1 MLIAFI
7 GQRNTRKEAIIM
19 SRHRFHVDKETSYYP
34 DGKKVD
40 VFSVDCD
47 GDFVISAISR
57 DDILDLIQVLN
68 FAITDSENKKEAN
81 NGK

>member
-1 MLIAFI
+1 
-7 GQRNTRKEAIIM
+7 M
-19 SRHRFHVDKETSYYP
+19 SRHRFHLDKETSYYP

-40 VFSVDCD
+40 VFSV
-47 GDFVISAISR
+47 DFVISAISR

-68 FAITDSENKKEAN
+68 FAITDSENKKEVN

>member
-1 MLIAFI
+1 
-7 GQRNTRKEAIIM
+7 M
-19 SRHRFHVDKETSYYP
+19 SRYRFHVDKETSYYL

-68 FAITDSENKKEAN
+68 FAITDSENKKEVKD
-81 NGK
+81 GK

>member
-1 MLIAFI
+1 
-7 GQRNTRKEAIIM
+7 M
-19 SRHRFHVDKETSYYP
+19 SKNRFHVDKETSYYS

-40 VFSVDCD
+40 IFSVDCD

-57 DDILDLIQVLN
+57 DEMLDLLQVLN
-68 FAITDSENKKEAN
+68 FALTDSVDKKEVD

>member
-1 MLIAFI
+1 
-7 GQRNTRKEAIIM
+7 M

-47 GDFVISAISR
+47 GDFVISAILR
-57 DDILDLIQVLN
+57 DDVFDLIQVLN
-68 FAITDSENKKEAN
+68 FAIADSENKKEVKD
-81 NGK
+81 GK

>member
-1 MLIAFI
+1 
-7 GQRNTRKEAIIM
+7 M
-19 SRHRFHVDKETSYYP
+19 SRHRFHVDKETSYYS

-57 DDILDLIQVLN
+57 DEMLDLLQVLN
-68 FAITDSENKKEAN
+68 FALTDSVDKKEVN

>member
-1 MLIAFI
+1 
-7 GQRNTRKEAIIM
+7 M
-19 SRHRFHVDKETSYYP
+19 SRHRFHVDKETSYYS

-40 VFSVDCD
+40 IFSVDCD

-57 DDILDLIQVLN
+57 DEIADLVQVLN
-68 FAITDSENKKEAN
+68 FALTDSVDKKEVD

>member
-1 MLIAFI
+1 
-7 GQRNTRKEAIIM
+7 M
-19 SRHRFHVDKETSYYP
+19 SKNRFHVDKETSYYS

-40 VFSVDCD
+40 IFSVDCD

-57 DDILDLIQVLN
+57 DEMLDLLQVLN
-68 FAITDSENKKEAN
+68 FALTDSIDKKEVN

>member
-1 MLIAFI
+1 
-7 GQRNTRKEAIIM
+7 M
-19 SRHRFHVDKETSYYP
+19 SRHRFHVDKETSYFS

-57 DDILDLIQVLN
+57 DEIMDLVQVLN
-68 FAITDSENKKEAN
+68 FALTDSVDKKEVD
-81 NGK
+81 NGR

>member
-1 MLIAFI
+1 MFI
-7 GQRNTRKEAIIM
+7 GQRNARKEGIIM
-19 SRHRFHVDKETSYYP
+19 SKNRFHVDKETSYYP

-40 VFSVDCD
+40 IFSVDCD

-57 DDILDLIQVLN
+57 DDILDLVQVLN
-68 FAITDSENKKEAN
+68 FALTDSADNKEEN

>member
-1 MLIAFI
+1 
-7 GQRNTRKEAIIM
+7 
-19 SRHRFHVDKETSYYP
+19 
-34 DGKKVD
+34 VD

-57 DDILDLIQVLN
+57 DEMLDLLQVLN
-68 FAITDSENKKEAN
+68 FALTDSVDKKEVN

>member
-1 MLIAFI
+1 M
-7 GQRNTRKEAIIM
+7 
-19 SRHRFHVDKETSYYP
+19 
-34 DGKKVD
+34 D

-57 DDILDLIQVLN
+57 DEIVDLVQVLN
-68 FAITDSENKKEAN
+68 FALTDSENKKEAN